1 MEYDDPTAETTA
13 EVSGPAGAVG
23 KRKKSSD
30 ATAGAPQ
37 SNQHAVQSLSNNQGA
52 TPGASQKAKT
62 ETGNEKDEKQKI
74 HEEKDRAKTFKK
86 NHPGVTGIP
95 DRMDKALFK
104 QLTQKHGKDTKPKP
118 KSKKKHNKN

>member
-37 SNQHAVQSLSNNQGA
+37 SNQGT
-52 TPGASQKAKT
+52 TPGASKKAKT